1 MEEPQA
7 PIEQPVAEVAEAPV
21 KVKAKRQPSAYNLFI
36 KDTYK
41 TLTDVPTNER
51 FKRCSELWKEKK
63 QKDLEEASKPKKK
76 ARAKK
81 AKK

>member
-1 MEEPQA
+1 MEEQPT
-7 PIEQPVAEVAEAPV
+7 EQPTESPVPVPEVV
-21 KVKAKRQPSAYNLFI
+21 KPKAKRAPSAYNLFI

-63 QKDLEEASKPKKK
+63 QKELEEASKPKKK

-81 AKK
+81 VKK

>member
-1 MEEPQA
+1 MEEVPQ
-7 PIEQPVAEVAEAPV
+7 PEQQEQPIAEAP
-21 KVKAKRQPSAYNLFI
+21 KTKAKRAPSAYNLFI

-41 TLTDVPTNER
+41 TLSDVPTNER

-63 QKDLEEASKPKKK
+63 QKELEEANKPKKK
-76 ARAKK
+76 PRAKK

>member
-1 MEEPQA
+1 MEEQPT
-7 PIEQPVAEVAEAPV
+7 EQLPVAEVAEAP
-21 KVKAKRQPSAYNLFI
+21 KTKAKRAPSAYNLFI

-63 QKDLEEASKPKKK
+63 QKELEEASKPKKK
-76 ARAKK
+76 PRAKK

>member
-1 MEEPQA
+1 MEEVPQ
-7 PIEQPVAEVAEAPV
+7 PEQQEQPIAEAP
-21 KVKAKRQPSAYNLFI
+21 KTKTKRNPSAYNLFI

-63 QKDLEEASKPKKK
+63 QKELEEANKPKKK
-76 ARAKK
+76 PRSKK
-81 AKK
+81 IKK